1 MKYVIWDKASPVNGV
16 DAEKFAAM
24 MGYQKDDQVYI
35 IENDDGAAWIVQTFN
50 NSPFAGKTIE
60 EKAQAHLDS
69 LLPEEAEAEDEPLQT
84 E

>member
-1 MKYVIWDKASPVNGV
+1 MKYVIWDKISPINGV
-16 DAEKFAAM
+16 NAEKFASM

-50 NSPFAGKTIE
+50 NSPFASKTIE

>member
-1 MKYVIWDKASPVNGV
+1 MRYVIWDKASPINGV
-16 DAEKFAAM
+16 EAEKFAAM

-35 IENDDGAAWIVQTFN
+35 IENDDGDAWIVQTFN
-50 NSPFAGKTIE
+50 NSPFVGKTIE

-69 LLPEEAEAEDEPLQT
+69 LLPQEPEVEDKPLQN